1 MSLIL
6 TKNKDDNTNPAG
18 FSCWAFFI
26 FGGMPMEKSK
36 EEFVGKTVME
46 ESGTQYF
53 VVGKYK
59 IKVSEHFPER
69 GKTIDNLLE
78 DAVHRAAS

>member
-1 MSLIL
+1 
-6 TKNKDDNTNPAG
+6 
-18 FSCWAFFI
+18 
-26 FGGMPMEKSK
+26 MEKSK
-36 EEFVGKTVME
+36 KENVGKTVTD

-59 IKVSEHFPER
+59 IKVSEHFPEQ
-69 GKTIDNLLE
+69 GKSIDNLLE

>member
-1 MSLIL
+1 
-6 TKNKDDNTNPAG
+6 
-18 FSCWAFFI
+18 
-26 FGGMPMEKSK
+26 MEKSK

-69 GKTIDNLLE
+69 GPVNLRIARLFHAKNLLKWKQPTLMQYSLSQ
-78 DAVHRAAS
+78 V

>member
-1 MSLIL
+1 
-6 TKNKDDNTNPAG
+6 
-18 FSCWAFFI
+18 
-26 FGGMPMEKSK
+26 MPMEKSK

-59 IKVSEHFPER
+59 IKVSEHFSER

>member
-1 MSLIL
+1 MA
-6 TKNKDDNTNPAG
+6 KDR
-18 FSCWAFFI
+18 
-26 FGGMPMEKSK
+26 
-36 EEFVGKTVME
+36 EETVGRTVRS

-59 IKVSEHFPER
+59 IKVSEHFPEQ
-69 GKTIDNLLE
+69 GKSIDNLLE

>member
-1 MSLIL
+1 M
-6 TKNKDDNTNPAG
+6 NKRDYMNPAG
-18 FSCWAFFI
+18 VSCWAFFI
-26 FGGMPMEKSK
+26 YGGMPMAKDRK
-36 EEFVGKTVME
+36 ETVGRTVRS

-59 IKVSEHFPER
+59 IKVSEHFPEQ
-69 GKTIDNLLE
+69 GKSIDNLLE

>member
-1 MSLIL
+1 
-6 TKNKDDNTNPAG
+6 
-18 FSCWAFFI
+18 
-26 FGGMPMEKSK
+26 MEKSK

-69 GKTIDNLLE
+69 GKTFDNLLE

>member
-1 MSLIL
+1 
-6 TKNKDDNTNPAG
+6 
-18 FSCWAFFI
+18 
-26 FGGMPMEKSK
+26 MEKSK

-69 GKTIDNLLE
+69 GKRLIISWRTLCTVPRPE
-78 DAVHRAAS
+78 RYFR

>member
-1 MSLIL
+1 
-6 TKNKDDNTNPAG
+6 
-18 FSCWAFFI
+18 
-26 FGGMPMEKSK
+26 MEKSK

-59 IKVSEHFPER
+59 IKVSEHFSER